1 MGEPDVYLLGRS
13 ENEEL
18 RLKRQI
24 ADLAPLSDEHLARL
38 GIRPG
43 EKVVDLGCGPGG
55 VLHLLGKRVG
65 PSGSVLGIERSRI
78 SSTRQVIS
86 LACRKSRCGKATPMT
101 RVCLAPH
108 STGRICVLC
117 SSTCPNPS

>member
-86 LACRKSRCGKATPMT
+86 LALPQVEVRQGDTYD
-101 RVCLAPH
+101 
-108 STGRICVLC
+108 TGLPCASFDGAHMRLVLVNV
-117 SSTCPNPS
+117 PKP